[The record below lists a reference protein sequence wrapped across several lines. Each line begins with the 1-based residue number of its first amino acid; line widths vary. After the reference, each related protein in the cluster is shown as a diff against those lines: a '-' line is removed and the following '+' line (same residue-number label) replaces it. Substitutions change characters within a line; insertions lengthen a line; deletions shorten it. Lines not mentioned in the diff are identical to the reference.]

1 MAFIHDD
8 QPQEVYDGF
17 NKFIFSGDRKL
28 FGKLLSKIEFCEKTK
43 DIPGDIVEL
52 GVFKG
57 SGILS
62 WLKTLETV
70 NLNHKSVVGF
80 DFFDSKETVDSIQS
94 IDKKIMESLF
104 ADRNF
109 DPSGYDIIL
118 TAMLTEARYRN
129 FELIKGN
136 VMSTVQDYLK
146 KYPGFRA
153 SIVNFDLDVD
163 EPTYVCMELLWERLV
178 PGGYYILD
186 EYALKQWTESD
197 AVDRFCKKYNTQV
210 KSTKYFAPS
219 GYIQKCA

>member
-1 MAFIHDD
+1 M
-8 QPQEVYDGF
+8 
-17 NKFIFSGDRKL
+17 
-28 FGKLLSKIEFCEKTK
+28 KT
-43 DIPGDIVEL
+43 VE
-52 GVFKG
+52 
-57 SGILS
+57 
-62 WLKTLETV
+62 
-70 NLNHKSVVGF
+70 
-80 DFFDSKETVDSIQS
+80 
-94 IDKKIMESLF
+94 
-104 ADRNF
+104 
-109 DPSGYDIIL
+109 
-118 TAMLTEARYRN
+118 
-129 FELIKGN
+129 
-136 VMSTVQDYLK
+136 DYLK